1 MRRHLASAPA
11 FSFALLLCVLAVPL
25 FAQQTVAARGRVVDG
40 EGNPVPGVKVLL
52 DYRGHVVQKYRT
64 KTDKNGEFI
73 HLNVYEG
80 QYQVTLSKDDVG
92 EVSFPFAVRELAST
106 EKPPDLRFSPRPAP
120 PPPPPGSGLAPA
132 AEVPGAAPAD
142 AQLDFTQIAA
152 DINAATALSREGHE
166 DEAIAAYEA
175 ILAQAPN
182 IPLVHYR
189 MAESQKKKGDAAAAG
204 AGYRRSIE
212 LDPKFVDGYVGLA
225 TVLAESGKGDEA
237 VAAIRSGVA
246 EDETSGRLRYA
257 LGVLEMHAG
266 HNREAREAL
275 LKAAELDPEN
285 FETQYHLGTLALNM
299 GDTAEAVSRFRQFIE
314 AAPADASNVD
324 LARSLIGALQK

>member
-106 EKPPDLRFSPRPAP
+106 EKPHDLRFSPRPASP
-120 PPPPPGSGLAPA
+120 APGVGARPRGRGPRRGPCRRPTRLYPDRRRHQRGDGA
-132 AEVPGAAPAD
+132 VP
-142 AQLDFTQIAA
+142 
-152 DINAATALSREGHE
+152 
-166 DEAIAAYEA
+166 
-175 ILAQAPN
+175 
-182 IPLVHYR
+182 
-189 MAESQKKKGDAAAAG
+189 
-204 AGYRRSIE
+204 RR
-212 LDPKFVDGYVGLA
+212 PRG
-225 TVLAESGKGDEA
+225 
-237 VAAIRSGVA
+237 
-246 EDETSGRLRYA
+246 
-257 LGVLEMHAG
+257 
-266 HNREAREAL
+266 
-275 LKAAELDPEN
+275 
-285 FETQYHLGTLALNM
+285 
-299 GDTAEAVSRFRQFIE
+299 
-314 AAPADASNVD
+314 
-324 LARSLIGALQK
+324 